1 LEVFVFQLIGS
12 LATLAV
18 AGGTSL
24 IGYWQARQFT
34 HNKLR
39 YVDAVHKMT
48 APVIAGVAAAAI
60 AAPVVWLLPLVG
72 TGTAL
77 LFGGSVA
84 MGVAAGARDI
94 RKRLSAG

>member
-1 LEVFVFQLIGS
+1 MFELLGS
-12 LATLAV
+12 LATVAA
-18 AGGTSL
+18 AGGSAL
-24 IGYWQARQFT
+24 VGYWQARQFT

-39 YVDAVHKMT
+39 YVDAVHKAT
-48 APVIAGVAAAAI
+48 APVLAGVAAAAV

-94 RKRLSAG
+94 RKRIGAG

>member
-1 LEVFVFQLIGS
+1 VFELIGS
-12 LATLAV
+12 VATLAV
-18 AGGTSL
+18 AGGSAV

-34 HNKLR
+34 HNKLK
-39 YVDAVHKMT
+39 YVDAVHKAT
-48 APVIAGVAAAAI
+48 APVLAGVAAAAI
-60 AAPVVWLLPLVG
+60 AAPVVWILPLVG

-94 RKRLSAG
+94 RKRLGAG